1 MARHVHY
8 FYTSI
13 AGVEIAYCRYYLRS
27 NVRTFPKLLCDY
39 LNEKKFWL
47 CILFLWFFGHTTFT
61 VIDGLTDRGKT
72 ADIAVILGNKVNE
85 DGTLSA
91 RLESRLECGLALY
104 RHGRVRRLLVSGG
117 RGQEGYFEG
126 EKMKAYLLAHAVP
139 DSLIIVD
146 NYGDNTQATVVYTLR
161 LRDSLHYQSLLLV
174 SQYYHLTRTKM
185 LFRKQHFTSVSSAS
199 PHYFEARDI
208 YSLIREFFAY
218 YSE

>member
-1 MARHVHY
+1 MR
-8 FYTSI
+8 
-13 AGVEIAYCRYYLRS
+13 
-27 NVRTFPKLLCDY
+27 Y
-39 LNEKKFWL
+39 LNRKKAWL
-47 CILFLWFFGHTTFT
+47 CLPLLWFFGHVAFT
-61 VIDGLTDRGKT
+61 VIDGLTDSGKT
-72 ADIAVILGNKVNE
+72 ADVAVILGNKINE
-85 DGTLSA
+85 DGTLSE
-91 RLESRLECGLALY
+91 RLESRLQCGLALY

-117 RGQEGYFEG
+117 LGQEGFLEG

-146 NYGDNTQATVVYTLR
+146 NYGNNTQATVINTLR

-185 LFRKQHFTSVSSAS
+185 LFRKQHFTAVSSAS

-208 YSLIREFFAY
+208 YSLVREFFAY